1 MRLLVR
7 RMGLARKL
15 AAAAC
20 VFSVTGVTGLALLDQ
35 ATAEPAAAT
44 PRAQSG
50 SAVTAAD
57 RERMLGQFCSGC
69 HNDKM
74 KTANMS
80 VQVLRAGDIGAHT
93 ATWEKILRRVSLGEM
108 PPRGRPRPSKEQ
120 LADFTHWLEASL
132 DKMGEENPNPGRAT
146 LRRLNRAEYANA
158 VRDLLDLQIDVSA
171 DLPFDDSGYGF
182 DNIADVLTVSR
193 TLMDKYIRVGGRVS
207 RTATGLLS
215 RTPVVTEFKIT
226 KDPYVNERANDDLPL
241 GSRGG
246 GAIKFYAPYDAD
258 YTVIVNLNPGLGP
271 DIQRNPADKIET
283 KVTLKAGLHTI
294 GASFRKSM
302 LLEAALTPKPLRM
315 PKPAGAMPELT
326 LDIQVDGAR
335 IRQVAVAAYAIGF
348 QDAGIAHS
356 DVITGRDVQM
366 ISVAGP
372 YNVTGSGDTP
382 SRRKIFSCQPSRQ
395 LSEEACARKIL
406 TSLARQAYRRPVKD
420 VDIAPIMT
428 MYKNVR
434 KDSDFERGVEAG
446 LEVILASPNFLFV
459 REIDPPRSAP
469 GSVRRIS
476 DIELATRMSLFLW
489 SSIPDEELLSTAERE
504 QLSKPDILK
513 TQVARMLRDPRAR
526 ALTANFAGQWLH
538 LRRLSAQN
546 PDKAAFP
553 AFDMRLRTAMQTETE
568 MFFEH
573 IVRDNR
579 SALDFLDADYTFVNE
594 RLAGHYGIPGIHGTT
609 FRRVKLDPKLNR
621 GGLLGQASILTV
633 TSYNNRTSVVLR
645 GKWILEN
652 ILAAPPPPPPADVP
666 ALNDAKNGKM
676 LSVREQMELHRSNP
690 VCASCHTK
698 MDPLGFSLENY
709 DAVGAW
715 RTSFAG
721 KPIDV
726 SAVLPD
732 GTQFA
737 GPSGL
742 QDILMSRKDQFVE
755 ALTERMMTYAL
766 GRGLEAYDM
775 PAVRAVRDSAM
786 RDDYRMQSIIVG
798 IVQSVPFVMKRTP
811 EK

>member
-1 MRLLVR
+1 
-7 RMGLARKL
+7 
-15 AAAAC
+15 
-20 VFSVTGVTGLALLDQ
+20 
-35 ATAEPAAAT
+35 
-44 PRAQSG
+44 
-50 SAVTAAD
+50 
-57 RERMLGQFCSGC
+57 
-69 HNDKM
+69 
-74 KTANMS
+74 
-80 VQVLRAGDIGAHT
+80 
-93 ATWEKILRRVSLGEM
+93 
-108 PPRGRPRPSKEQ
+108 
-120 LADFTHWLEASL
+120 
-132 DKMGEENPNPGRAT
+132 MGEENPNPGRAT

-215 RTPVVTEFKIT
+215 RTPVVTEYKLT
-226 KDPYVNERANDDLPL
+226 KDPYVNVRASDDLPL

-246 GAIKFYAPYDAD
+246 GAVKFYAPYDAD

-283 KVTLKAGLHTI
+283 KVPLKAGLHTI

-302 LLEAALTPKPLRM
+302 LLEAALAPKPLRM
-315 PKPAGAMPELT
+315 PKPAGAMPQLT

-335 IRQVAVAAYAIGF
+335 IRQVSVDAYATGF
-348 QDAGIAHS
+348 QDAGIPHT
-356 DVITGRDVQM
+356 DVISARDVQM

-372 YNVTGSGDTP
+372 YNVTGAGDTP
-382 SRRKIFSCQPSRQ
+382 SRRKIFLCQPSKQ
-395 LSEEACARKIL
+395 LSEEACAEKIL
-406 TSLARQAYRRPVKD
+406 SSLARQAYRRPVKA

-428 MYKNVR
+428 MYKDAR
-434 KDSDFERGVEAG
+434 KDGDFERGVEAG

-469 GSVRRIS
+469 GSVRRIT
-476 DIELATRMSLFLW
+476 DIELATRLSLFLW
-489 SSIPDEELLSTAERE
+489 SSIPDEELLSTAERG
-504 QLSKPDILK
+504 QLSKPDVLK
-513 TQVARMLRDPRAR
+513 AQVARMLNDPRAQ
-526 ALTANFAGQWLH
+526 ALTENFAGQWLH
-538 LRRLSAQN
+538 LRRLPAQN
-546 PDKAAFP
+546 PDKVAFP
-553 AFDMRLRTAMQTETE
+553 DFDMRLRKAMQTETE

-573 IVRDNR
+573 IVRENR
-579 SALDFLDADYTFVNE
+579 SVLDFLDADYTFVNE
-594 RLAGHYGIPGIHGTT
+594 RLAEHYGIPGIHGTT
-609 FRRVKLDPKLNR
+609 FRRVKLDPALHR

-652 ILAAPPPPPPADVP
+652 ILAAPPPPPPPNVP
-666 ALNDAKNGKM
+666 ALNDAKNGKF
-676 LSVREQMELHRSNP
+676 LSVREQMEQHRKNP
-690 VCASCHTK
+690 ICASCHTK

-715 RTSFAG
+715 RTNYAG

-732 GTQFA
+732 GTQFT

-742 QDILMSRKDQFVE
+742 QGILMSRKDQFVE

-775 PAVRAVRDSAM
+775 PAVRAVRDAAM

>member
-1 MRLLVR
+1 MPLRNGR
-7 RMGLARKL
+7 IGLARKL

-20 VFSVTGVTGLALLDQ
+20 VFTFTGMTGFALLDQ
-35 ATAEPAAAT
+35 ATAEPASAT
-44 PRAQSG
+44 PQAQG
-50 SAVTAAD
+50 GTAITAAD

-80 VQVLRAGDIGAHT
+80 VQVLHADNIGAHT

-120 LADFTHWLEASL
+120 IADFTHWLEASL

-207 RTATGLLS
+207 RTATGQLS
-215 RTPVVTEFKIT
+215 RTPVVAEYKLA

-246 GAIKFYAPYDAD
+246 GAAKFYAPYDAD

-326 LDIQVDGAR
+326 LDVQVDGAR
-335 IRQVAVAAYAIGF
+335 VRQQQVAAYATGF

-372 YNVTGSGDTP
+372 YNVTGAGDTA
-382 SRRKIFSCQPSRQ
+382 SRRRIFLCQPSRQ

-406 TSLARQAYRRPVKD
+406 SSLARQAYRRPVKD

-428 MYKNVR
+428 MYKEAR
-434 KDSDFERGVEAG
+434 KDGDFERGVEAG

-459 REIDPPRSAP
+459 REIDPSRNAP
-469 GSVRRIS
+469 GSVRRIT
-476 DIELATRMSLFLW
+476 DVELATRLSLFLW
-489 SSIPDEELLSTAERE
+489 SSIPDDELLTTAERG
-504 QLSKPDILK
+504 QLGKPDVLK
-513 TQVARMLRDPRAR
+513 QQVARMLNDPRAQ
-526 ALTANFAGQWLH
+526 ALTENFAGQWLH

-553 AFDMRLRTAMQTETE
+553 DFDMRLRAAMQTETE

-594 RLAGHYGIPGIHGTT
+594 RLADHYGIPGVHGTT
-609 FRRVKLDPKLNR
+609 FRRVKLDPALHR

-652 ILAAPPPPPPADVP
+652 ILAAPPPPPPPNVP
-666 ALNDAKNGKM
+666 ALNDAKNGKF
-676 LSVREQMELHRSNP
+676 LSVREQMEQHRSNP
-690 VCASCHTK
+690 ICASCHTK

-766 GRGLEAYDM
+766 GRGVEAYDM
-775 PAVRAVRDSAM
+775 PAIRAVRDSAM